1 MLFIAFCCQ
10 MLGKEPVC
18 HSVFDFDFE
27 KNDVLA
33 GVGVGVRSSGS
44 TPRRH
49 RVIPSGELKTL
60 VLE

>member
-1 MLFIAFCCQ
+1 